1 MKNKYTNQALKSG
14 AKHYSDYRG
23 TTFIA
28 VEKRSLNILTVF
40 KWLAL
45 VVVALILTLYVFG

>member
-1 MKNKYTNQALKSG
+1 MKNKYTNQALKQG

-23 TTFIA
+23 TTFVA
-28 VEKRSLNILTVF
+28 VEKRSLSIFTVF

-45 VVVALILTLYVFG
+45 VVLALVIALYIFG

>member
-1 MKNKYTNQALKSG
+1 MKN
-14 AKHYSDYRG
+14 

-28 VEKRSLNILTVF
+28 VEKRTLSIFTVF

-45 VVVALILTLYVFG
+45 VVLALVIALYTFN